1 VIAIT
6 RGAAAGHA
14 GCSTLRKSVTVR
26 RMSFEK
32 ELELPGP
39 PTADEVADMA
49 DRGEDIS
56 RFYSGEG
63 KMMPPVQLKERKPTA
78 YMKYDIVNK

>member
-1 VIAIT
+1 
-6 RGAAAGHA
+6 
-14 GCSTLRKSVTVR
+14 
-26 RMSFEK
+26 MSFEK

>member
-1 VIAIT
+1 
-6 RGAAAGHA
+6 
-14 GCSTLRKSVTVR
+14 
-26 RMSFEK
+26 MSFEK

-63 KMMPPVQLKERKPTA
+63 KMMPPVQLKERKPTD
-78 YMKYDIVNK
+78 YTKYDIVDK